1 MKKRP
6 AIPRLDGGP
15 QTILL
20 VEEVA
25 RSVAFYRDQLR
36 LDLKDGD
43 TDRYAEFDSGDGGAL
58 LLVNRAG
65 TLAPMATQAMAGT
78 ASGLTFSVEDDGYE
92 AWKNWLV
99 KRGVEIDREAKWIH
113 GGRSLFVRDP
123 DGRRIEFKTAAVVKA
138 PSRPPMPIARTP
150 D

>member
-25 RSVAFYRDQLR
+25 RSVAFYRDHLR
-36 LDLKDGD
+36 LELNDGD

-58 LLVNRAG
+58 LLVKRDG
-65 TLAPMATQAMAGT
+65 TIAPMATKAMAGT
-78 ASGLTFSVEDDGYE
+78 ANALTFTVEDEGYE
-92 AWKNWLV
+92 AWKKWLV

-123 DGRRIEFKTAAVVKA
+123 DGRRIEFKTAPVVRA
-138 PSRPPMPIARTP
+138 PSRPPMPITKRP